1 MIAEQD
7 WFSESAATFGDR
19 LAGAREA
26 AGQTQPQLAR
36 RLGVTVKTLRAWEDD
51 LKEPRANR
59 VQMLSGLLNVSLTW
73 LLTGE
78 GDGLEGPVE
87 TSEIPADVTEIL
99 TELRELKADIGQIG
113 VRMAHLEKKLRKSAE
128 AAL

>member
-1 MIAEQD
+1 MIAEDD

-26 AGQTQPQLAR
+26 AGQTQPQLAK

-59 VQMLSGLLNVSLTW
+59 VQMLSGLLNVSLMW

-78 GDGLEGPVE
+78 GEGLDGPVD
-87 TSEIPADVTEIL
+87 TAEIPAGVTEVL
-99 TELRELKADIGQIG
+99 TELRQLKADIGQIG
-113 VRMAHLEKKLRKSAE
+113 VRMALLEKKLRKSAE
-128 AAL
+128 APL